1 MCTWYAGTEGFMY
14 AAAAER
20 TAAGGLYGLS
30 TKLLR
35 VLERQHVS
43 EIQSWR
49 LEIFSESCSFLA
61 KTLVMD

>member
-1 MCTWYAGTEGFMY
+1 MY

-35 VLERQHVS
+35 VLERQHAS